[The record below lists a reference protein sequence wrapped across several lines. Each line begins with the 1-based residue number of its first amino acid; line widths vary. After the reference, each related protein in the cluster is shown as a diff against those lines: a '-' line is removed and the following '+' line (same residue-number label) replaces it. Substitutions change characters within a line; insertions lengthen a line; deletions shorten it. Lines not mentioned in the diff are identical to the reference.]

1 MYNGFSEESLRR
13 IAQQKVNFRLSVRI
27 HIGVYII
34 VSLLLLAIN
43 LIFSISYLWVIF
55 PFFGWL
61 IGVVMHSVA
70 YIVYAKG
77 VYPIAK
83 RGIIFH
89 ITAYIFTNLLLLVI
103 NYYTY
108 PLFYWVIFPV
118 IFWGTAFIIH
128 LVIYLLYYRGKIN
141 VEGEGIS
148 KKERAIEKELEKMKK
163 RMKKES

>member
-1 MYNGFSEESLRR
+1 MYKGFSEESLRR

-108 PLFYWVIFPV
+108 PLFYWVIIPV
-118 IFWGTAFIIH
+118 IFWGTALIIH
-128 LVIYLLYYRGKIN
+128 LVAYFIYYRGKITIQ
-141 VEGEGIS
+141 GKGIS

-163 RMKKES
+163 RMKKEP